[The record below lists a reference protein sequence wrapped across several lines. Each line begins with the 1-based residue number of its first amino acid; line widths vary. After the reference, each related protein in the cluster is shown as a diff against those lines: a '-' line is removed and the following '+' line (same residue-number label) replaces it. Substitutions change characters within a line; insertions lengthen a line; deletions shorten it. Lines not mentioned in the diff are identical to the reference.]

1 MAIPNP
7 TTIPL
12 RRSAAAGLK
21 RMYTIIH
28 MKKTTNDLRLGLSA
42 LACLIALLLSS
53 SAPLLAQN
61 VRGGSV
67 GDPTALLDL
76 QSTSKGLLLPR
87 MSSAERSA
95 IVNPAEGLLIYNT
108 NLGCIELNI
117 GSSASPKWGCIL
129 AMNGRIAGIDC
140 GAAVLSDSLIVATT
154 NRVDVTIPYT
164 GGNGSF
170 YTGQAVAST
179 GVTGLTAELLSGAF
193 ANGSGS
199 LTYTITGVPSAK
211 GTASFALSV
220 GGQTCTLSLPV
231 SGCGAFV
238 GIGQWKEFMCHNLGA
253 NTSADPFLPGWELI
267 GNYYQWGRNPGCFGR
282 DGIDGSNPCSSPV
295 YGAAGPWGATTAD
308 DNAGG
313 IAGWGPDA
321 PDGAWLDD
329 VKTANDP
336 CPAGFRVPTKVQWD
350 GLANES
356 INPPVFFGTWADMS
370 NNYSSG
376 IRFGNALFLPAA
388 GQRSFGGSLIYRA
401 SYGAYW
407 SSTVS
412 GTSAREFRMTPQD
425 TYTFFVSARSFG
437 NLIRCVAE

>member
-1 MAIPNP
+1 
-7 TTIPL
+7 
-12 RRSAAAGLK
+12 
-21 RMYTIIH
+21 MYTIIH
-28 MKKTTNDLRLGLSA
+28 MKKTTNDLRLGLST
-42 LACLIALLLSS
+42 LACLIALLLGS
-53 SAPLLAQN
+53 SAPLPAQN

-129 AMNGRIAGIDC
+129 AMNGRIAAVDC
-140 GAAVLSDSLIVATT
+140 GAAVLSDSLIVATA
-154 NRVDVTIPYT
+154 NRVGVTIPYT

-231 SGCGAFV
+231 TGCGAFV

-282 DGIDGSNPCSSPV
+282 DGIDAPNPCSSPV

-313 IAGWGPDA
+313 IAGWSGTSA
-321 PDGAWLDD
+321 PNDAWLDGE
-329 VKTANDP
+329 KTANDP
-336 CPAGFRVPTKVQWD
+336 CPAGFRVPSSQIWS
-350 GLANES
+350 GLLNNNTSEFQGGSWVSA
-356 INPPVFFGTWADMS
+356 TT
-370 NNYSSG
+370 NYSSG
-376 IRFGNALFLPAA
+376 VKLGTKLFLPMA
-388 GQRSFGGSLIYRA
+388 GKRRLGDGVLADRGGQ
-401 SYGAYW
+401 GFYW
-407 SSTVS
+407 SSTANGSSQAWIMNLYSFIDDSPDSDYQSFDVKI
-412 GTSAREFRMTPQD
+412 SAH
-425 TYTFFVSARSFG
+425 ARVNGYS
-437 NLIRCVAE
+437 LRCVAE